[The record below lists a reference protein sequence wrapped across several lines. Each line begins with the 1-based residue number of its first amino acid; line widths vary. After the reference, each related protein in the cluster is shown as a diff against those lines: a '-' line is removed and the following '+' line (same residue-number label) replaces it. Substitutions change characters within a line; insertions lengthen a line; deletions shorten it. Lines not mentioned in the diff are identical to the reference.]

1 MSVLYILKY
10 LSMSRFSFSYFM
22 LQRCITVLDTRD
34 WTVPSRTE
42 ARHSILIANFTVTV
56 LLIQHFKIANTS
68 TDFVFNSMH
77 TVFQTLLSTCF
88 SSDLRRFYG
97 ESKLYVTTLNMH
109 LVM

>member
-10 LSMSRFSFSYFM
+10 MSMSRFSFSYFM

-68 TDFVFNSMH
+68 TDFVFNSCILYFKH
-77 TVFQTLLSTCF
+77 CFQHVLVQI
-88 SSDLRRFYG
+88 
-97 ESKLYVTTLNMH
+97 YVDFMASQNCT
-109 LVM
+109 